1 MLAGKSV
8 NAILVVDD
16 DPFHRDLIA
25 LQLNRLE
32 WAHVMQAASGDEAL
46 ALLDSG
52 TMPVCAVI
60 TDLSMPGMDGPV
72 LLRHLAQR
80 KFAGGVVLL
89 SGVDEEIL
97 SSAAGLARAHGLDVL
112 GVLGKPS
119 SLRQLQDLLESL
131 NPPALAAH
139 ARHLDE
145 SLSSESLTTAL
156 NNHEFVPWYQ
166 PKLDIR
172 NQTVASAE
180 ALARWRNA
188 AGTMIGPGQFIPAME
203 TCGLVDSLF
212 FAMAKQVAAD
222 LVVWRNSG
230 LTLKVAINMSMD
242 TAHNLEV
249 PERLFDIVNSAGLQ
263 PSDFIIEVT
272 ESRLMV
278 ERSLAMETLT
288 RLSMMGFM
296 LSIDDFGTGYS
307 SLVQLID
314 LPFRELK
321 IDGGFVRRAGD
332 ERKAQA
338 ILRISVQI
346 GLNLGMDVIAEG
358 VETDTQLEFVRNCG
372 GHIVQGYKIA
382 RPMPFAD
389 CTQWLTRNKN
399 P

>member
-1 MLAGKSV
+1 
-8 NAILVVDD
+8 
-16 DPFHRDLIA
+16 
-25 LQLNRLE
+25 
-32 WAHVMQAASGDEAL
+32 
-46 ALLDSG
+46 
-52 TMPVCAVI
+52 
-60 TDLSMPGMDGPV
+60 MDGPV

-80 KFAGGVVLL
+80 KFTGGVVLL

-119 SLRQLQDLLESL
+119 SLRQLQDLLECLS
-131 NPPALAAH
+131 PPALPAR

-145 SLSSESLTTAL
+145 SLSFESLTAAL
-156 NNHEFVPWYQ
+156 NNKEFVPWYQ

-172 NQTVASAE
+172 DQSVNSAE

-188 AGTMIGPGQFIPAME
+188 AGVMIGPGQFIPAME
-203 TCGLVDSLF
+203 ACELVDALF
-212 FAMAKQVAAD
+212 FAMASQVAAD
-222 LVVWRNSG
+222 LVAWRNQG

-249 PERLFDIVNSAGLQ
+249 PERLFDIINSAGLQ
-263 PSDFIIEVT
+263 PSDLIIEVT

-358 VETDTQLEFVRNCG
+358 VETDAQLEFVRNSG

-389 CTQWLTRNKN
+389 CTQWLTQTRK